1 MLAYLLALVVFLLA
15 LLLAYAAG
23 VLLHLHGTS
32 LIVLATLIVLAG
44 IIAVV
49 VILVIHFR
57 AKKRQAGDGEGT
69 GGDGSEVDVLLND
82 ANRKLRNSQQGAKS
96 LDGLPLLYLLGEAG
110 AAKTTLVV
118 RSGLDPEL
126 IAGAATREGNVAPTP
141 VLNLWFT
148 RQAAILE
155 AGEAVRQNAGML
167 RRLITRTRP
176 KAYRSTFGSGAPA
189 RAALVCVSL
198 EQFLAADAATSSVA
212 SARVIAAQVRE
223 ISRLLG
229 AALPV
234 YVIFTKL
241 DRVPY
246 FAEYVRNLSSDEVRQ
261 VLGKVLP
268 ASETSAGVYADT
280 MSRQLGSALDG
291 LTYSLGEFR
300 MEALNRETEPRYAPG
315 VYEFP
320 REFGKL
326 RKNLNQYL
334 VELCKPSQLSANPYL
349 RGFFFTGLR
358 AQMLEQRV
366 AAPAPPMESAAVEIG
381 ATRMFSLQD
390 AQRASRPPAQ
400 QMGATRAPQWAFL
413 PRLFPEMILS
423 DKSALSATQ
432 QTAPARLF
440 RRILFASLAFVFAA
454 YTLCLMLSYLNNAA
468 LERSLQSAAHELP
481 AAGAAEGPGLA
492 DLQALD
498 QLRQSLLR
506 LQGYQQNGPPWSYR
520 FGLYQGDKLVV
531 PARQIY
537 FDHFRVMLLNP
548 TQANFA
554 GYLRSLPPSPAPGAD
569 YTAAYNPLK
578 AYLITT
584 SNPEKSQAQFLT
596 PVFLQYWMGSTVKD
610 PAQQQLARQQID
622 FYAAELLRQN
632 PYSISPDAAAVAK
645 ARSYLTNFGA
655 EPRIYQ
661 DMLAAADKTSPG
673 VDFNRLYPN
682 ATPVVAEPHL
692 VRGAYTRAGF
702 AFMQTAMQHPEHYFR
717 GETWVLGDQAAPSL
731 DTAGVGRRLAAK
743 YTADFL
749 KEWHAFLVDAR
760 FTGCGPLHD
769 LPGKL
774 SALAGPD
781 SPLLEFFSTASYNT
795 AVPDPQI
802 KTIFQPTQALVDP
815 NSTTRV
821 IGPGNTAYVN
831 ALLSLSAAVGQFNQ
845 NPQTSGDML
854 ASAVSTADIAVQQT
868 AQPFNIDPQMHTEKT
883 VLTLLEAPIKCAVP
897 PPPPPPPGAPGALCT
912 LLGKFPFQPLSKAQV
927 NRDLTPN
934 EQASVADVN
943 AVFAPGTGSLWTYY
957 NASLKTW
964 LLQQGTQYVLA
975 PNAAGHVGPAFAQFF
990 NHAAEISSAL
1000 YSPGGNLP
1008 AFTFTLRSVPSKG
1021 VDNPTLVVDGQRIP
1035 AGATVQ
1041 QFTWNGATAHQAS
1054 LAYNSAEA
1062 LQFQGPWA
1070 LFQLVATGQ
1079 ATRAG
1084 SALQLAFP
1092 LQVSGRPTVL
1102 PDGTPVVVRFEITGP
1117 GASVLAPLGL
1127 YGGNCN
1133 TPVTK

>member
-1 MLAYLLALVVFLLA
+1 LLAYLLALVVFLLS

-23 VLLHLHGTS
+23 ILLHLHGTS

-44 IIAVV
+44 MIAAV

-57 AKKRQAGDGEGT
+57 ARKRQAGEGEVSGS
-69 GGDGSEVDVLLND
+69 DAGSEVDVLLND
-82 ANRKLRNSQQGAKS
+82 ANRKLRHSQQGAKT

-126 IAGAATREGNVAPTP
+126 IAGAAPREGNVSPTP

-155 AGEAVRQNAGML
+155 AGEAVRQNTGVL
-167 RRLITRTRP
+167 RKLIARTRP
-176 KAYRSTFGSGAPA
+176 KAYRSSAPA
-189 RAALVCVSL
+189 RAAVVCVSM
-198 EQFLAADAATSSVA
+198 EQFLIADAATSSVA
-212 SARVIAAQVRE
+212 SARVIAAQLRE

-229 AALPV
+229 TALPV

-241 DRVPY
+241 DRVGY
-246 FAEYVRNLSSDEVRQ
+246 FAEYVRNLSSDEVHQ
-261 VLGKVLP
+261 VLGKALP
-268 ASETSAGVYADT
+268 ARAISAGVYTDT
-280 MSRQLGSALDG
+280 MSRELGTALDV

-300 MEALNRETEPRYAPG
+300 VEALNRETELRNAPG

-358 AQMLEQRV
+358 AQMLEQRG
-366 AAPAPPMESAAVEIG
+366 AAPAAPMESAAVEIG

-390 AQRASRPPAQ
+390 VQRASRPPAQ

-454 YTLCLMLSYLNNAA
+454 YTLCLLLSYLNNAA
-468 LERSLQSAAHELP
+468 LERSIQSAAQALP
-481 AAGAAEGPGLA
+481 AANTATGTSLA

-498 QLRQSLLR
+498 QLRLSLIR

-531 PARQIY
+531 PARQLY
-537 FDHFRVMLLNP
+537 FDHFRVLLLNP
-548 TQANFA
+548 TQSNFA
-554 GYLRSLPPSPAPGAD
+554 AYLRSLPVLPAPGAD

-596 PVFLQYWMGSTVKD
+596 PVFLQYWMGSTLKD

-632 PYSISPDAAAVAK
+632 PYSITPDAAAVGR
-645 ARSYLTNFGA
+645 ARSYLNNFGA

-661 DMLAAADKTSPG
+661 DMLAAADKANPG

-682 ATPVVAEPHL
+682 AAPLVVEPHL

-702 AFMQTAMQHPEHYFR
+702 AFMQTAMQHPENYFR
-717 GETWVLGDQAAPSL
+717 GETWVLGDQAASSL
-731 DTAGVGRRLAAK
+731 DTAGVSKRLAAK
-743 YTADFL
+743 YNADFL
-749 KEWHAFLVDAR
+749 KEWHAFLIDAR

-795 AVPDPQI
+795 AVPDQQI
-802 KTIFQPTQALVDP
+802 KTIFQPTQVLVDP

-854 ASAVSTADIAVQQT
+854 TSAVSTADIAVQQT

-883 VLTLLEAPIKCAVP
+883 VLTLLDAPIKCAVP
-897 PPPPPPPGAPGALCT
+897 PPPPPLPGAPGALCS
-912 LLGKFPFQPLSKAQV
+912 LLGKFPFQPLSRAQI
-927 NRDLTPN
+927 NRDLTAH

-957 NASLKTW
+957 NASLKPW
-964 LLQQGTQYVLA
+964 LIQEGTQYVLA
-975 PNAAGHVGPAFAQFF
+975 PNAAGHLGPAFAQFF

-1000 YSPGGNLP
+1000 YSPGGNMP
-1008 AFTFTLRSVPSKG
+1008 AFTFSLRSVPSKG
-1021 VDNPTLVVDGQRIP
+1021 VDNSTLVVDGQRIP

-1041 QFTWNGATAHQAS
+1041 QFTWNGSTAHQAS

-1070 LFQLVATGQ
+1070 LFQLVAAGQ

-1092 LQVSGRPTVL
+1092 LQVSGRPILL
-1102 PDGTPVVVRFEITGP
+1102 PDGTPEVVRFEITGP

-1127 YGGNCN
+1127 YGGNCGV
-1133 TPVTK
+1133 PVTK

>member
-1 MLAYLLALVVFLLA
+1 LLAYLLALVVFLLS

-23 VLLHLHGTS
+23 ILLHLHGTS
-32 LIVLATLIVLAG
+32 LIVLAALIVLAG
-44 IIAVV
+44 IIAAV

-57 AKKRQAGDGEGT
+57 ARKRQAGEGEVSGS
-69 GGDGSEVDVLLND
+69 DAGSEVDVLLND
-82 ANRKLRNSQQGAKS
+82 ANRKLRHSQQGAKT

-126 IAGAATREGNVAPTP
+126 IAGAAPREGNVSPTP

-155 AGEAVRQNAGML
+155 AGEAVRQNTGVL
-167 RRLITRTRP
+167 RKLIARTRP
-176 KAYRSTFGSGAPA
+176 KAYRSSAPA
-189 RAALVCVSL
+189 RAAVVCVSM
-198 EQFLAADAATSSVA
+198 EQFLIADAATSSVA
-212 SARVIAAQVRE
+212 SARVIAAQLRE

-229 AALPV
+229 TALPV

-241 DRVPY
+241 DRVGY
-246 FAEYVRNLSSDEVRQ
+246 FAEYVRNLSSDEVHQ
-261 VLGKVLP
+261 VLGKALP
-268 ASETSAGVYADT
+268 ARAISAGVYTDT
-280 MSRQLGSALDG
+280 MSRELGTALDV

-300 MEALNRETEPRYAPG
+300 VEALNRETELRNAPG

-358 AQMLEQRV
+358 AQMLEQRG
-366 AAPAPPMESAAVEIG
+366 AAPAAPMESAAVEIG

-390 AQRASRPPAQ
+390 VQRASRPPAQ

-454 YTLCLMLSYLNNAA
+454 YTLCLLLSYLNNAA
-468 LERSLQSAAHELP
+468 LERSIQSAAQALP
-481 AAGAAEGPGLA
+481 AANTATGTSLA

-498 QLRQSLLR
+498 QLRLSLIR

-531 PARQIY
+531 PARQLY
-537 FDHFRVMLLNP
+537 FDHFRVLLLNP
-548 TQANFA
+548 TQSNFA
-554 GYLRSLPPSPAPGAD
+554 AYLRSLPVLPAPGAD

-596 PVFLQYWMGSTVKD
+596 PVFLQYWMGSTLKD

-632 PYSISPDAAAVAK
+632 PYSITPDAAAVGR
-645 ARSYLTNFGA
+645 ARSYLNNFGA

-661 DMLAAADKTSPG
+661 DMLAAADKANPG

-682 ATPVVAEPHL
+682 AAPLVVEPHL

-702 AFMQTAMQHPEHYFR
+702 AFMQTAMQHPENYFR
-717 GETWVLGDQAAPSL
+717 GETWVLGDQAASSL
-731 DTAGVGRRLAAK
+731 DTAGVSKRLAAK
-743 YTADFL
+743 YNADFL
-749 KEWHAFLVDAR
+749 KEWHAFLIDAR

-795 AVPDPQI
+795 AVPDQQI
-802 KTIFQPTQALVDP
+802 KTIFQPTQVLVDP

-854 ASAVSTADIAVQQT
+854 TSAVSTADIAVQQT

-883 VLTLLEAPIKCAVP
+883 VLTLLDAPIKCAVP
-897 PPPPPPPGAPGALCT
+897 PPPPPLPGAPGALCS
-912 LLGKFPFQPLSKAQV
+912 LLGKFPFQPLSRAQI
-927 NRDLTPN
+927 NRDLTAH

-957 NASLKTW
+957 NASLKPW
-964 LLQQGTQYVLA
+964 LIQEGTQYVLA
-975 PNAAGHVGPAFAQFF
+975 PNAAGHLGPAFAQFF

-1000 YSPGGNLP
+1000 YSPGGNMP
-1008 AFTFTLRSVPSKG
+1008 AFTFSLRSVPSKG
-1021 VDNPTLVVDGQRIP
+1021 VDNSTLVVDGQRIP

-1041 QFTWNGATAHQAS
+1041 QFTWNGSTAHQAS

-1070 LFQLVATGQ
+1070 LFQLVAAGQ

-1092 LQVSGRPTVL
+1092 LQVSGRPILL
-1102 PDGTPVVVRFEITGP
+1102 PDGTPEVVRFEITGP

-1127 YGGNCN
+1127 YGGNCGV
-1133 TPVTK
+1133 PVTK

>member
-1 MLAYLLALVVFLLA
+1 LLAYLLALVVFLLS

-23 VLLHLHGTS
+23 ILLHLHGTS
-32 LIVLATLIVLAG
+32 LIVLSALIVLAG
-44 IIAVV
+44 IIAAV

-57 AKKRQAGDGEGT
+57 AKKRQAGEGEVS
-69 GGDGSEVDVLLND
+69 GGDAGSEVDVLLND
-82 ANRKLRNSQQGAKS
+82 ANRKLRHSQQGAKS

-126 IAGAATREGNVAPTP
+126 IAGAAPREGNVSPTP

-148 RQAAILE
+148 RQAALLE
-155 AGEAVRQNAGML
+155 AGEAVRQNAGVL
-167 RRLITRTRP
+167 RKLITRTRP
-176 KAYRSTFGSGAPA
+176 KAYRSSAPA
-189 RAALVCVSL
+189 RAAVVCVSM
-198 EQFLAADAATSSVA
+198 EQFLIADAATSSVA
-212 SARVIAAQVRE
+212 SARVIAAQLRE

-229 AALPV
+229 TALPV

-241 DRVPY
+241 DRVGY

-261 VLGKVLP
+261 VLGKALP
-268 ASETSAGVYADT
+268 ARVISAGVYTDT
-280 MSRQLGSALDG
+280 MSRELGSALDI

-300 MEALNRETEPRYAPG
+300 IEALNRETEPRNAPG

-358 AQMLEQRV
+358 AQMLEQRG
-366 AAPAPPMESAAVEIG
+366 AAPAAPMESAAVEIG

-440 RRILFASLAFVFAA
+440 RRVLFASLAFVFAA
-454 YTLCLMLSYLNNAA
+454 YTLCLLLSYLNNAA
-468 LERSLQSAAHELP
+468 LERSIQSAAQALP
-481 AAGAAEGPGLA
+481 AVTPTGPGLA
-492 DLQALD
+492 DLRALD
-498 QLRQSLLR
+498 QLRLSLIR

-531 PARQIY
+531 PARQLY

-548 TQANFA
+548 TQSNFA
-554 GYLRSLPPSPAPGAD
+554 AYLRSLPVLPAPGAD

-584 SNPEKSQAQFLT
+584 SNPEKSQTQFLT
-596 PVFLQYWMGSTVKD
+596 PVFLQYWMGSTLKD

-632 PYSISPDAAAVAK
+632 PYSISPDAAAVGR
-645 ARSYLTNFGA
+645 ARSYLNNFGA

-661 DMLAAADKTSPG
+661 DMLAAADKASPG

-682 ATPVVAEPHL
+682 AAPLVVEPHL

-717 GETWVLGDQAAPSL
+717 GETWVLGDQAAQSL
-731 DTAGVGRRLAAK
+731 DTAGVSKRLATK

-749 KEWHAFLVDAR
+749 KEWHAFLMDAR
-760 FTGCGPLHD
+760 FTGCGPLHE

-781 SPLLEFFSTASYNT
+781 SPLLEFFGTASYNT
-795 AVPDPQI
+795 AVPDIQI

-815 NSTTRV
+815 NSTARF

-831 ALLSLSAAVGQFNQ
+831 ALLALSAAVSQFNQ

-854 ASAVSTADIAVQQT
+854 GSAVSTADIAVQQT
-868 AQPFNIDPQMHTEKT
+868 AQPFYIDPQMHTEKT
-883 VLTLLEAPIKCAVP
+883 VLTLLDAPIKCAVP
-897 PPPPPPPGAPGALCT
+897 PPPPPPPGAPGALCS
-912 LLGKFPFQPLSKAQV
+912 LLGKFPFQPLSRAQI
-927 NRDLTPN
+927 NRDLAAH

-957 NASLKTW
+957 NASLKPW
-964 LLQQGTQYVLA
+964 LIQEGTQYVLA
-975 PNAAGHVGPAFAQFF
+975 PNAAGHLGPAFAQFF

-1000 YSPGGNLP
+1000 YSPGGNMP
-1008 AFTFTLRSVPSKG
+1008 AFTFSLRSVPSKG
-1021 VDNPTLVVDGQRIP
+1021 VDNSTLVVDGQRIP

-1041 QFTWNGATAHQAS
+1041 QFTWNGSTAHQAS

-1070 LFQLVATGQ
+1070 LFQLVAAGQ

-1092 LQVSGRPTVL
+1092 LQVSGRPILL
-1102 PDGTPVVVRFEITGP
+1102 PDGTPEVVRFEITGP

-1127 YGGNCN
+1127 YGGNCGV
-1133 TPVTK
+1133 PVTK

>member
-1 MLAYLLALVVFLLA
+1 LLAYLLALVVFLLS
-15 LLLAYAAG
+15 LLLAYAAV

-32 LIVLATLIVLAG
+32 LIVLSALIVLAG
-44 IIAVV
+44 IIAAV

-57 AKKRQAGDGEGT
+57 ARKRQAGEGEVS
-69 GGDGSEVDVLLND
+69 GGDPGSEVDVLLND
-82 ANRKLRNSQQGAKS
+82 ANRKLRHSQQGAKT

-126 IAGAATREGNVAPTP
+126 IAGAAPREGNVSPTP

-155 AGEAVRQNAGML
+155 AGEAVRQNAGVL
-167 RRLITRTRP
+167 RKLIARTRP
-176 KAYRSTFGSGAPA
+176 KAYRSSSPA
-189 RAALVCVSL
+189 RAAVVCVSM
-198 EQFLAADAATSSVA
+198 EQFLIADAATSSVA
-212 SARVIAAQVRE
+212 SARVIAAQLRE

-229 AALPV
+229 TALPV

-241 DRVPY
+241 DRVGY

-268 ASETSAGVYADT
+268 ARAISAGVYTDT
-280 MSRQLGSALDG
+280 MSRELGSALDI

-300 MEALNRETEPRYAPG
+300 IEALNRETEPRNAPG

-358 AQMLEQRV
+358 AQMLEQRG
-366 AAPAPPMESAAVEIG
+366 AAPAAPMESAAVEIG

-454 YTLCLMLSYLNNAA
+454 FTLCLLLSYLNNAA
-468 LERSLQSAAHELP
+468 LERSIQSAAQALP
-481 AAGAAEGPGLA
+481 AANAATGASLA
-492 DLQALD
+492 DLRALD
-498 QLRQSLLR
+498 QLRLSLMR

-531 PARQIY
+531 PARQLY
-537 FDHFRVMLLNP
+537 FDHFRVLLLNP
-548 TQANFA
+548 TQSNFA
-554 GYLRSLPPSPAPGAD
+554 GYLRGLPALPAPGAD

-596 PVFLQYWMGSTVKD
+596 PVFLQYWMGSTIKD

-632 PYSISPDAAAVAK
+632 PYSISPDTAAVGR
-645 ARSYLTNFGA
+645 ARNYLTNFGA

-661 DMLAAADKTSPG
+661 DMLAAADKANPG

-682 ATPVVAEPHL
+682 AAPLVVEPHL

-702 AFMQTAMQHPEHYFR
+702 AFMQTAMQHPETYFR

-731 DTAGVGRRLAAK
+731 DTAGVSKRLLAK
-743 YTADFL
+743 YNADFL
-749 KEWHAFLVDAR
+749 KEWHAFLMDAR
-760 FTGCGPLHD
+760 FTGCGPLRD

-781 SPLLEFFSTASYNT
+781 SPLLEFFGTASYNT
-795 AVPDPQI
+795 AVPDLQI
-802 KTIFQPTQALVDP
+802 KSIFQPTQALVDP
-815 NSTTRV
+815 NSTARF

-845 NPQTSGDML
+845 NSQTSGDML
-854 ASAVSTADIAVQQT
+854 TSAVSTADIAVQQT

-883 VLTLLEAPIKCAVP
+883 VLTLLDAPIKCAVP
-897 PPPPPPPGAPGALCT
+897 PPPPPPPGAPGALCS
-912 LLGKFPFQPLSKAQV
+912 LLGKFPFQPLSRTQV
-927 NRDLTPN
+927 NRDLTAN
-934 EQASVADVN
+934 EQASLADVN
-943 AVFAPGTGSLWTYY
+943 AVFAPGTGTLWTYY
-957 NASLKTW
+957 NANLKAW
-964 LLQQGTQYVLA
+964 LIQQGTQYVLA

-1000 YSPGGNLP
+1000 YSSGNMP
-1008 AFTFTLRSVPSKG
+1008 AFTFSLRSVPSKG
-1021 VDNPTLVVDGQRIP
+1021 VENSTLVVDGQRIP

-1041 QFTWNGATAHQAS
+1041 QFTWNGSTAHQ
-1054 LAYNSAEA
+1054 
-1062 LQFQGPWA
+1062 
-1070 LFQLVATGQ
+1070 
-1079 ATRAG
+1079 
-1084 SALQLAFP
+1084 ALQLAFP
-1092 LQVSGRPTVL
+1092 LQVSGRPILL
-1102 PDGTPVVVRFEITGP
+1102 PDGTPEVVRFEITGP

-1127 YGGNCN
+1127 YGGNCGV
-1133 TPVTK
+1133 PVTK